1 MAHYTIALV
10 QHGTS
15 LSTEQLDNT
24 CRELQAFY
32 TAVFEGT
39 SDRLTVQWRT
49 GTSDHNIVIHFA
61 QDVASSYLHERMPG
75 RALGS
80 GIAGHT
86 RERNGKVCTEIYK
99 NVLIRG
105 TVRQPGPNAWA
116 RVAFHESMHN
126 VEPDATE
133 EQIGATEGL
142 GATPIGRSL
151 TDGNKEWIRTKI
163 RTKRTQQL

>member
-61 QDVASSYLHERMPG
+61 QDVASSYLHCECPAGHSVVASPATHESETERCARRSTGTSSGAQSSSLVRTPG
-75 RALGS
+75 RGS
-80 GIAGHT
+80 PFTNPCTTWNRT
-86 RERNGKVCTEIYK
+86 RQK
-99 NVLIRG
+99 NK
-105 TVRQPGPNAWA
+105 
-116 RVAFHESMHN
+116 
-126 VEPDATE
+126 
-133 EQIGATEGL
+133 IGATGGL